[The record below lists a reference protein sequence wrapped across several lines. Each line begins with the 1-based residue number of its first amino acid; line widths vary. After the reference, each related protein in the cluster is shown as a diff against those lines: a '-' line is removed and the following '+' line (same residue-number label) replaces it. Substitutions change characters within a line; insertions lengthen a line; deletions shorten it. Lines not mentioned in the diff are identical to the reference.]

1 MSDGH
6 PTAAQ
11 KAALRLICDHEPLE
25 AGQLGE
31 HPVAARRLSTDPGFG
46 PAIARMAGT
55 STWRLHAQGFIAGT
69 ESGNGWT
76 TTANGRELIAC
87 AGTRG

>member
-1 MSDGH
+1 MSDGY
-6 PTAAQ
+6 PTSAQ
-11 KAALRLICDHEPLE
+11 KEALRLICDHEPLK

-31 HPVAARRLSTDPGFG
+31 HLVAARHLSTDPGSG
-46 PAIARMAGT
+46 PAITRMAGT
-55 STWRLHAQGFIAGT
+55 LTWRLHAQGFIAGA
-69 ESGNGWT
+69 ESGNGWK